1 MNSQDSNTPVNSLHP
16 LAIASAVLGIAVIGF
31 LLYDFTKVSLFG
43 VECYAS
49 RTFYREIIVFGVP
62 SRDPFCLD
70 PGPYMASWGIGI
82 ALIAAPLL
90 LKLLRR

>member
-1 MNSQDSNTPVNSLHP
+1 MNSQDSNTPANTSHP
-16 LAIASAVLGIAVIGF
+16 LAVASAVLGIAVIGF

-62 SRDPFCLD
+62 SKDPFCLMT
-70 PGPYMASWGIGI
+70 GPYFAAWGIGI
-82 ALIAAPLL
+82 ALAAAPLL
-90 LKLLRR
+90 LKLFRR